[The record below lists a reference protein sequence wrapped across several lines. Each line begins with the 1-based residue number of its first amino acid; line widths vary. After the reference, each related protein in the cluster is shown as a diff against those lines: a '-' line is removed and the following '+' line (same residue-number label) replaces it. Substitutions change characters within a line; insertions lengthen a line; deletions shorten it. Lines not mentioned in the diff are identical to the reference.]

1 MLVRKNFHA
10 SLSLSLKKAWFL
22 RWQMRALFEKNLIG
36 RKGKNGSML
45 NSVIRSVA
53 SGCIKLD
60 LPSDKPRYPERRLL
74 VSTPGTSERK
84 RVNKTRGRGRE
95 KKSGEEE
102 RRAARRMKSFFRR
115 RRWSGLWYTW
125 GRQGSASSTV
135 RHRHRISVKSKGAD
149 LVARKLAT
157 KFGEKAEAAGGGGG
171 GEAQR
176 ESIRP
181 VESRS
186 TSFGWLASSPPSSTP
201 SPPPRAILSSRICDH
216 QHAKWIK
223 FLDYTFRRPFFTRF
237 RFLYLASR
245 HRSQLHPP
253 SPNGASLFLLVS
265 FRPVPIP
272 DCFSP
277 PRIPSSSSLHFS
289 FFPSAE
295 LLYLFLSFSLLEG
308 IGIGFTIGRSC
319 RIDTRT
325 VSSRDSSAGRW
336 NRKKFGG
343 ETGIWI

>member
-1 MLVRKNFHA
+1 MTDASIVREESHWK
-10 SLSLSLKKAWFL
+10 
-22 RWQMRALFEKNLIG
+22 
-36 RKGKNGSML
+36 KGKNGSML

-157 KFGEKAEAAGGGGG
+157 KFGEKAEAAGGGGV

-201 SPPPRAILSSRICDH
+201 SPPPTRHFVFPNLWPSACKVDKVSRLH
-216 QHAKWIK
+216 
-223 FLDYTFRRPFFTRF
+223 FPSP
-237 RFLYLASR
+237 FLYPLPIPIPGLAPPIPTPPAITKRRVLIPSR
-245 HRSQLHPP
+245 LVSPRSYSRLFLATSNPLLLLLAFFLLP
-253 SPNGASLFLLVS
+253 LRRASLSIYLCLSVF
-265 FRPVPIP
+265 
-272 DCFSP
+272 
-277 PRIPSSSSLHFS
+277 
-289 FFPSAE
+289 
-295 LLYLFLSFSLLEG
+295 LFLGGNRDRFYD
-308 IGIGFTIGRSC
+308 RSV
-319 RIDTRT
+319 
-325 VSSRDSSAGRW
+325 VSYRYTDRFEQ
-336 NRKKFGG
+336 RFERG
-343 ETGIWI
+343 EVE